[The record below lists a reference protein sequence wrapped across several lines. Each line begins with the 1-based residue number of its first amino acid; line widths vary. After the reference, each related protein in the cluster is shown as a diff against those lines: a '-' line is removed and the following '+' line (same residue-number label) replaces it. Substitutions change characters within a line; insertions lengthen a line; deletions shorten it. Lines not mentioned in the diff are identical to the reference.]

1 LKKANAF
8 LRGLLA
14 SYVAASVALFAIV
27 WLSVQQSR
35 KSHEERAATAAENL
49 SQLLARNIT
58 GMIRRVDLAL
68 QATADEIERQAA
80 HGGISRDA
88 IDGFIANQ
96 LKRMPELDQLRFADE
111 KGVIRYGTEVLIGSA
126 VNVADRDYFT
136 RLRDDP
142 DIGLFV
148 SKPLNSPPSGKWAVV
163 LARRCSKPDGSFGGV
178 IYGDVMLSQFR
189 EIFNQLALGA
199 RGAVSMR
206 DLDLGLIVR
215 HPLPTGLNSEIG
227 NRTVSPEFRES
238 LRLLPERGS
247 YIAPTGLDGINRTV
261 SYRRMSVYPAY
272 IIVGLATE
280 DYLAEWQADTRKL
293 LLVVVLLGLAGSG
306 MWWALSKS
314 WKRQEA
320 YETRLHALFD
330 ASPDVQLIC
339 DEKGT
344 ITHANRQ
351 VEHLL
356 GYKVEELI
364 GRSID
369 LLVPERSRAAHP
381 GLRARFAVSP
391 ASRRMGQRLGVK
403 ACRKDGSA
411 CDVDVSLSRIY
422 TGQGFLFVSALRDIT
437 ERKAAEADLR
447 IAAIAF
453 EVMEGMVVTDAN
465 GIVLRINRA
474 FTKIT
479 GYSPDEAIG
488 RKMNL
493 LRSHR
498 HDANFYAEMWAAVI
512 GLGSWQGEIWNRD
525 KNGEVHPHWL
535 TVTAVKGSDYS
546 FTHYVGVY
554 TDFTERK
561 RTEEE
566 LGLMAKV
573 FTHSGEGIVITD
585 ARSRIVKVNTAFTRL
600 TGYTEQEV
608 LGADPKILSVGITA
622 DDVYR
627 QMWSSLNSQGTWS
640 GEIWDRRKSG
650 EIYPKWLSIVTVR
663 NPSGD
668 ATNYIGS
675 FSDISER
682 KAAETRI
689 HFMANHD
696 ALTQLPN
703 RMNLHERLAQVVNL
717 ARRNDTKAALMMID
731 LDHFK
736 VINDTL
742 GHHVGDQLLIEVA
755 RRLMQ
760 AVREADIVAR
770 LGGDEFV
777 IVLSVIDCMSDAA
790 NVAEKILRTVSAP
803 YQIGGH
809 ELRTS
814 PSIGIC
820 LFPDDAVETGDL
832 IKYADVA
839 MYAAKAKG
847 GQGHQFFSP
856 MMHVAATSRMIM
868 ESELRIAIE
877 KRQFVLHYQPQLDL
891 RTGCLVGVEALIRWQ
906 HPGRGLIAPM
916 DFISIAEETGL
927 IAAIGEWVLHEACRQ
942 LKEWQDKGI
951 RHIRMSVNL
960 SPIQFLD
967 KGLPD
972 QVQSALALAGLSPD
986 SLDLEVTESMAMN
999 SPADT
1004 IETLNLLA
1012 DSGINL
1018 SMDDFGTGYS
1028 SLAYLKLFPLH
1039 VLKIDRS
1046 FVKDIE
1052 TDPDD
1057 ADICDVIV
1065 LLAHK
1070 LGLEV
1075 IAEGVETEAQLK
1087 FLVSI
1092 GCEKIQGY
1100 LLSKPL
1106 PAGLA
1111 ADFILGHTP
1120 GLAVSRIDIWRA

>member
-1 LKKANAF
+1 
-8 LRGLLA
+8 
-14 SYVAASVALFAIV
+14 
-27 WLSVQQSR
+27 
-35 KSHEERAATAAENL
+35 
-49 SQLLARNIT
+49 
-58 GMIRRVDLAL
+58 
-68 QATADEIERQAA
+68 
-80 HGGISRDA
+80 
-88 IDGFIANQ
+88 
-96 LKRMPELDQLRFADE
+96 
-111 KGVIRYGTEVLIGSA
+111 
-126 VNVADRDYFT
+126 
-136 RLRDDP
+136 
-142 DIGLFV
+142 
-148 SKPLNSPPSGKWAVV
+148 
-163 LARRCSKPDGSFGGV
+163 
-178 IYGDVMLSQFR
+178 
-189 EIFNQLALGA
+189 
-199 RGAVSMR
+199 
-206 DLDLGLIVR
+206 
-215 HPLPTGLNSEIG
+215 
-227 NRTVSPEFRES
+227 
-238 LRLLPERGS
+238 
-247 YIAPTGLDGINRTV
+247 
-261 SYRRMSVYPAY
+261 
-272 IIVGLATE
+272 
-280 DYLAEWQADTRKL
+280 
-293 LLVVVLLGLAGSG
+293 
-306 MWWALSKS
+306 
-314 WKRQEA
+314 
-320 YETRLHALFD
+320 
-330 ASPDVQLIC
+330 
-339 DEKGT
+339 
-344 ITHANRQ
+344 
-351 VEHLL
+351 
-356 GYKVEELI
+356 
-364 GRSID
+364 
-369 LLVPERSRAAHP
+369 
-381 GLRARFAVSP
+381 
-391 ASRRMGQRLGVK
+391 
-403 ACRKDGSA
+403 
-411 CDVDVSLSRIY
+411 
-422 TGQGFLFVSALRDIT
+422 LRDIT
-437 ERKAAEADLR
+437 ERRQAEATLR
-447 IAAIAF
+447 ENEARF
-453 EVMEGMVVTDAN
+453 RCLTEMSSDFYWESDAEHRLTRRTETAREATEQVFQQTPSF
-465 GIVLRINRA
+465 GKRRWEIPYL
-474 FTKIT
+474 
-479 GYSPDEAIG
+479 SPDEEGWRAHRALLDAHLPFRDFEISRPRANGAIHHISISGDPIFDAAGCFSGYRGVG
-488 RKMNL
+488 R
-493 LRSHR
+493 
-498 HDANFYAEMWAAVI
+498 DI
-512 GLGSWQGEIWNRD
+512 
-525 KNGEVHPHWL
+525 
-535 TVTAVKGSDYS
+535 
-546 FTHYVGVY
+546 
-554 TDFTERK
+554 TDRK
-561 RTEEE
+561 CTEEE

-573 FTHSGEGIVITD
+573 FTDSGEGIVITD
-585 ARSRIVKVNTAFTRL
+585 ARSRIVKTNAAFTRL
-600 TGYTEQEV
+600 TGYAEEEV
-608 LGADPKILSVGITA
+608 LGSDPNILSAGITA
-622 DDVYR
+622 DEVY
-627 QMWSSLNSQGTWS
+627 QEMWSSLNEQGTWS
-640 GEIWDRRKSG
+640 GELWDRRKTG
-650 EIYPKWLSIVTVR
+650 EIYPKWLSIAAVR
-663 NPSGD
+663 NANGK
-668 ATNYIGS
+668 ATHYIGS

-682 KAAETRI
+682 KVAETRI

-717 ARRNDTKAALMMID
+717 AKRNDTKAALMMID

-760 AVREADIVAR
+760 AVRETDIVAR

-803 YQIGGH
+803 YQIGSH

-856 MMHVAATSRMIM
+856 MMHVAATSRMVM
-868 ESELRIAIE
+868 ESELRVAID
-877 KRQFVLHYQPQLDL
+877 KQQFVLYYQPQLDL
-891 RTGCLVGVEALIRWQ
+891 RTGCLVGVEALIRWR

-927 IAAIGEWVLHEACRQ
+927 IAAIGEWVLQEACRQ
-942 LKEWQDKGI
+942 LKEWQDIGI

-967 KGLPD
+967 KGLPN
-972 QVQSALALAGLSPD
+972 QVQSALAMAGLNPD

-1004 IETLNLLA
+1004 IATLNLLA

-1052 TDPDD
+1052 TDPND

-1106 PAGLA
+1106 PAELA
-1111 ADFILGHTP
+1111 ADFILGHKP